1 MSVIGEKK
9 LYLHYHFSK
18 KANPMKFKNIFF
30 SLFAACAISVS
41 GMAQTARQVLDQ
53 TAVKLKN
60 SGGIEASFEGTR
72 FKGVVEDGTVQG
84 HLYVQGG
91 KFKITSDGMTT
102 WFDGR
107 TQWTMMTGS
116 DEVNVSNP
124 TEAELQ
130 QVNPYTFVDLYKKG
144 YDLRLA
150 NTTYNGKACHEVR
163 LVAQEKSNT
172 IQLLIVVIDKKT
184 QLPQSIRIK
193 DNRGEWSRIRVN
205 SIRTHRRWG
214 DATFKFNEKQHPGVE
229 VIDLR

>member
-1 MSVIGEKK
+1 MK
-9 LYLHYHFSK
+9 L
-18 KANPMKFKNIFF
+18 KNIFF
-30 SLFAACAISVS
+30 TLFTACAVSVS

-53 TAVKLKN
+53 TAAKLKN

-84 HLYVQGG
+84 HLYVQGN

-124 TEAELQ
+124 TNAELQ

-163 LVAQEKSNT
+163 LVAQDKSNA
-172 IQLLIVVIDKKT
+172 IQLLIAVIDKKT
-184 QLPQSIRIK
+184 QLPYSIRIK

-214 DATFKFNEKQHPGVE
+214 DATFKFNQKQHPGIE
-229 VIDLR
+229 IIDLR

>member
-1 MSVIGEKK
+1 MK
-9 LYLHYHFSK
+9 L
-18 KANPMKFKNIFF
+18 KNIFF
-30 SLFAACAISVS
+30 TLFTACAVSVS

-53 TAVKLKN
+53 TAAKLKN

-84 HLYVQGG
+84 HLYVQGN

-124 TEAELQ
+124 TNAELQ

-163 LVAQEKSNT
+163 LVAHDKSNA
-172 IQLLIVVIDKKT
+172 IQLLIAVIDKKT
-184 QLPQSIRIK
+184 QLPYSIRIK

-214 DATFKFNEKQHPGVE
+214 DATFKFNQKQHRGIE
-229 VIDLR
+229 IIDLR